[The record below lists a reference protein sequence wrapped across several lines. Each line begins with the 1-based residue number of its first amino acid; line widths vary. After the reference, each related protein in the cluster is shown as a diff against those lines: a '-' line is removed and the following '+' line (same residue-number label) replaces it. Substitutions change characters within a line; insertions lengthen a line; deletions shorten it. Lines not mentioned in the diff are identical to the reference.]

1 MKVNGSK
8 AKMWIPLLHIRDK
21 ESEGRGREGK
31 GVMVTIFNIFKPFF
45 NSILAN
51 PTHPNPS
58 KDKVSSETNSI
69 TKRGAKKK
77 EKI

>member
-1 MKVNGSK
+1 MVQRLKCGYHFCTLEIKRV
-8 AKMWIPLLHIRDK
+8 
-21 ESEGRGREGK
+21 RGGEGK
-31 GVMVTIFNIFKPFF
+31 GFMVTIFNIFKPFF

>member
-1 MKVNGSK
+1 MVQRLKCGYHFWTLEIK
-8 AKMWIPLLHIRDK
+8 R
-21 ESEGRGREGK
+21 ERGGEGK

-69 TKRGAKKK
+69 TKRGAKKR